1 MLRVIFLGT
10 GGTLPT
16 INRNPSAIFIN
27 RDGEMML
34 FDCGEGTQ
42 QQMMR
47 AKTGMK
53 LTSIFITH
61 FHADHFLGV
70 PGLIQTMS
78 FNGRTEPLDIYG
90 PLWTKQFVRLL
101 IELGYYKLG
110 FQIAPHELE
119 GGDVI
124 DGGDYIIRAIT
135 TDHGVPSLGYVLEE
149 KKRTGRFNRER
160 AIELGI
166 PVGPLFSKLQ
176 KGEPVTING
185 RVIMPSD
192 VVGPGRPGRK
202 LVYSGDTRPCE
213 SLAKESEGAD
223 LLIHDGTLAD
233 ELHDW
238 ALETKHTTAGEA
250 AQLARKAGVKQL
262 VLTHISSRYSES
274 TEVLLRDA
282 KNIFENVKIAQ
293 EFMEIEI
300 PLSDKH

>member
-16 INRNPSAIFIN
+16 INRNPSAIFVN

-90 PLWTKQFVRLL
+90 PRWTKQFVRLL

-110 FQIAPHELE
+110 FQITPYELE

-124 DGGDYIIRAIT
+124 DRGDYIIRAAA

-223 LLIHDGTLAD
+223 LLIHDSTLAD

-238 ALETKHTTAGEA
+238 AIETKHTTAGEA
-250 AQLARKAGVKQL
+250 AQLAKKARVKQL

-274 TEVLLRDA
+274 TDLLLRDA